1 MTNKVEISNQAA
13 EKLKEISERAK
24 KTIDELIV
32 WLADNYP
39 DAITS
44 NDETTLEND
53 VTWTDEE
60 LDELLK
66 PKKAL
71 TGKEIVEKH
80 LATGVIGRW
89 SDMGITDSVEWL
101 EEQRAKRRNKYQW

>member
-13 EKLKEISERAK
+13 EKLKEISEKAK

-44 NDETTLEND
+44 NDETALEND

-71 TGKEIVEKH
+71 TGKEIVEGGFISGWEH
-80 LATGVIGRW
+80 MNIDDPV
-89 SDMGITDSVEWL
+89 VFL
-101 EEQRAKRRNKYQW
+101 ERQRVNRKKNKFSW